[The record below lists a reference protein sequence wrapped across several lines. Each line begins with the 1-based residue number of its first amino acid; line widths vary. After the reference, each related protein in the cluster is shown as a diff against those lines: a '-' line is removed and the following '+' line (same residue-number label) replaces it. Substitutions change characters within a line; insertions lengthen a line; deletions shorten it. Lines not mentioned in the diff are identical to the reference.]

1 VAFLFKILKC
11 SQLWPYGL
19 SRPKTPTIM
28 HHYPL
33 FYVLNIEL
41 LNYIELSLLL
51 LSIIWKLRTYLL
63 IIISL
68 SVLSSTKVFSNHY
81 YFFKQNCKLRFLN
94 LSLSF
99 YLPRELHHFWQMS
112 NMPNMLHISTLNLF
126 SYFNRMFLIVL
137 DDIISYVLHTDSKC
151 LIKNIRLP
159 FCCIFHFS

>member
-1 VAFLFKILKC
+1 MAFLFKILKC
-11 SQLWPYGL
+11 SQFWPYGL

-33 FYVLNIEL
+33 FYALNIEL
-41 LNYIELSLLL
+41 Y
-51 LSIIWKLRTYLL
+51 WVVL
-63 IIISL
+63 IIIIIYNMKTEN
-68 SVLSSTKVFSNHY
+68 VLVNHCFLVSIKQY
-81 YFFKQNCKLRFLN
+81 KGGQQPVLFFKQNCKLRFLN

-137 DDIISYVLHTDSKC
+137 DDIISYVLHV
-151 LIKNIRLP
+151 
-159 FCCIFHFS
+159 

>member
-1 VAFLFKILKC
+1 MWHFCSRFWNVHSFDLMASQGLKLQQSC
-11 SQLWPYGL
+11 TTTLYFMYW
-19 SRPKTPTIM
+19 I
-28 HHYPL
+28 
-33 FYVLNIEL
+33 